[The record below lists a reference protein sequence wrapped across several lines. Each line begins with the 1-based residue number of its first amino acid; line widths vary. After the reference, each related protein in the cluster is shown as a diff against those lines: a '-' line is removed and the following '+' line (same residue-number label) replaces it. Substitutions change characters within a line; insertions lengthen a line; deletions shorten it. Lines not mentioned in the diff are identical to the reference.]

1 MILPA
6 ENQMKIKIE
15 ESSGYNRLDQ
25 KEQSM
30 NKILKGGILGA
41 GKNSFIGYVH
51 IAAASLNR
59 EAEIVAGVFSKFPEK
74 SITRGD
80 ELNIKEERSYPD
92 YKVMIEK
99 ELSLPPE
106 ERIDFV
112 IVATPN
118 SSHYDISLAF
128 LKAGIHVFSDKPMA
142 ISLKQ
147 AIEIKETAEKNN
159 LVFVLTHGYTGYPMI
174 KQARYIVQS
183 GDIGRVV
190 RIVVEYTQGWLSS
203 LIEDPDI
210 FKTWHLDPDISGPS
224 CTMMDVGIHAL
235 NLVQTI
241 AGIIPHEVCADL
253 VASIPGNPL
262 DDAGSVLIH
271 FADDVHGILHASQIS
286 TGEGNALRIK
296 VYGTSGGLSWD
307 QEYPETLEKLNPD
320 GTSTVYKKGS
330 KALCDDA
337 KMATNLPGGHPEGLI
352 CAFANIYKAGF
363 KAMRCIANN
372 KKTCIGGKLG
382 WDYPDADQGVI
393 GLAFIE
399 SIIKN
404 NKSDKKWTTLEF

>member
-1 MILPA
+1 MILLV

-25 KEQSM
+25 KEKSM

-51 IAAASLNR
+51 IAAASLDR
-59 EAEIVAGVFSKFPEK
+59 EAEIVAGVFSKNPEK
-74 SITRGD
+74 SITRGG
-80 ELNIKEERSYPD
+80 ELNIKEGRSYPD
-92 YKVMIEK
+92 YKVMLEK
-99 ELSLPPE
+99 ELSLPLE

-147 AIEIKETAEKNN
+147 AIDIKETSEKNN
-159 LVFVLTHGYTGYPMI
+159 LIFAITHGYTGYPMI
-174 KQARYIVQS
+174 KQARHIVHS
-183 GDIGRVV
+183 GDIGELV
-190 RIVVEYTQGWLSS
+190 RIVVEYTQGWLSP
-203 LIEDPDI
+203 LIDNPEL

-241 AGIIPHEVCADL
+241 TNLIPKEVCADL
-253 VASIPGNPL
+253 GSSIPENPL

-271 FADDVHGILHASQIS
+271 FTDNVKGILHASQVS

-296 VYGTSGGLSWD
+296 IYGTRGGLSWD

-320 GTSTVYKKGS
+320 GTSTIYKKGS
-330 KALCDDA
+330 EAICDDA
-337 KMATNLPGGHPEGLI
+337 KNAANLPGGHPEGLI

-363 KAMRCIANN
+363 KAIKCIASN
-372 KKTCIGGKLG
+372 KKPCNGGKSG
-382 WDYPDADQGVI
+382 WDYPDADQGVL
-393 GLAFIE
+393 GLSFIE

-404 NKSDKKWTTLEF
+404 NKSDKKWTTLDF